1 MNLVLRTIL
10 IAFAT
15 CLLTS
20 CSAAILSIGE
30 EEYSVIHKDSKRGE
44 IVAILGEPVESARIE
59 PAKALSDILK
69 ERRKENQNL
78 ELLGVPQVVRE
89 DSKGAITFPEAT
101 IISREIYVYDG
112 RIERNTDVGEAAS
125 LAGFTWGL
133 SEIVMVPVAIKMQ
146 AERSNQRYV
155 ITVWY
160 DESQTALAYFWET
173 KEKPNARGQSKNS
186 E

>member
-1 MNLVLRTIL
+1 MNMVIHAIIIVFTACVLI
-10 IAFAT
+10 
-15 CLLTS
+15 S

-30 EEYSVIHKDSKRGE
+30 EEYSVIHENSKRDE
-44 IVAILGEPVESARIE
+44 IVTILGEPVESTRIE

-101 IISREIYVYDG
+101 IISREVYIYDG
-112 RIERNTDVGEAAS
+112 RIQRNTDVGEAAS

-146 AERSNQRYV
+146 AERSNQRHV

-160 DESQTALAYFWET
+160 DESQTALAYFWVT
-173 KEKPNARGQSKNS
+173 KEKH